1 MQEWPHAMAV
11 STIWLSIAMQD
22 DAFTD
27 GGLVTTPAAAKPAAP
42 RPAAAKPAASNESD
56 EDDIPL
62 AARAAAKA

>member
-1 MQEWPHAMAV
+1 MAA
-11 STIWLSIAMQD
+11 STIWLSITMQD

-42 RPAAAKPAASNESD
+42 RPAAAKPAASDASD
-56 EDDIPL
+56 DDDIPL